1 MNIVEK
7 LNMYLDEAC
16 PGDKIK
22 SKGKG
27 KGLGKGKGKGPLG
40 VPDKKNNNFKSFLT
54 GNNK

>member
-7 LNMYLDEAC
+7 LDMYLDEAC